1 MDFSYAAPPSV
12 NPGHKIDAHCTGVL
26 SNVITELQLSD
37 TYVYIRCRESREILP
52 VDEAVAVTSA
62 TKSLTAPVRQGRSKV
77 RA

>member
-12 NPGHKIDAHCTGVL
+12 NPGDKIDAHCTGVL

-37 TYVYIRCRESREILP
+37 TYIRCRESREILP